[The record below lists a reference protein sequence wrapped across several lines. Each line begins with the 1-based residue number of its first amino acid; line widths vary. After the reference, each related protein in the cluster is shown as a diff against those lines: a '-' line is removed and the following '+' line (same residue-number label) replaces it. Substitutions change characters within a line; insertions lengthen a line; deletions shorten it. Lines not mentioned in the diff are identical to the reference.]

1 MGIIEVLLSS
11 VVIVALIEYISKNKS
26 NSLQYVTSARS
37 DWRKDMKQ
45 TACRLNQADR
55 EHVGE
60 VFAELKVNLNGYG
73 FFPSLNQ
80 YPDDKQLDFFRD
92 EHIWKQMAYI
102 EEKMYGWQ
110 DETFTREKN
119 KVNEYITSLLKFD
132 WERTKQE
139 VKTKSTFLLFVVLY
153 LGVHLPVLY
162 QFQGDKNLV
171 SHICGHLTPVSCIAL
186 SLVLVCLPYVVN
198 EAKMFQFG
206 KWYKCLTF
214 HIGTWMLGIVVEVCG
229 LHILAEGLPIADQG
243 PYYLTG
249 FSAVVILTGLMFY
262 VFGYKIVYRDY
273 DRAVRRTMGCD
284 TVICFNCQTGL
295 VSDFRGFIINDFFA
309 QLNLDFSE
317 RELSERIDD
326 MIDLICSPDH
336 NILEKPEHLLRT
348 VSRIRFNFSREND
361 IKTFIKEKP
370 KRCRLIFKYTS
381 ESNDHYVVGYNKQTK
396 NKLREWI
403 YDDSSGGNL

>member
-11 VVIVALIEYISKNKS
+11 VVIVALIEYVSKNKS

-37 DWRKDMKQ
+37 DWRNDMKQ
-45 TACRLNQADR
+45 TACRLYQADR
-55 EHVGE
+55 EQVGE

-73 FFPSLNQ
+73 FFPSLSQ
-80 YPDDKQLDFFRD
+80 YPDDKQLDFFKD
-92 EHIWKQMAYI
+92 EHIWKQIAYI

-110 DETFTREKN
+110 DETFTMEKN

-171 SHICGHLTPVSCIAL
+171 SQICEQLTPVTCIVL
-186 SLVLVCLPYVVN
+186 SLVSVSLPYVVN
-198 EAKMFQFG
+198 ENKMFQFG

-214 HIGTWMLGIVVEVCG
+214 NFSTWLIGLVLDVYAVYMLSNGSAAG
-229 LHILAEGLPIADQG
+229 DLLL
-243 PYYLTG
+243 YYLTG
-249 FSAVVILTGLMFY
+249 GAALVTSGGIMFY
-262 VFGYKIVYRDY
+262 TFSHKLVYLNY
-273 DRAVRRTMGCD
+273 DRAVRRIMGCD
-284 TVICFNCQTGL
+284 LVVCYSCQTGII
-295 VSDFRGFIINDFFA
+295 SDFRGFIINDFFA

-317 RELSERIDD
+317 RELPEQIDD

-336 NILEKPEHLLRT
+336 KILKKPEHLLRAS
-348 VSRIRFNFSREND
+348 SRIWFNLSKKND
-361 IKTFIKEKP
+361 VKIFIKEKP
-370 KRCRLIFKYTS
+370 KRCRLIFKYS
-381 ESNDHYVVGYNKQTK
+381 IDSKDHYAVGYNKQTRK
-396 NKLREWI
+396 KLLKWI
-403 YDDSSGGNL
+403 YNDNDRGDI